1 MAEDDFDKAF
11 EGHDDEDEEDT
22 EEAAEDAEFESEDE
36 DEEGGGR
43 DPNDEDF
50 SEEWSEVPLPK
61 KEEPGEGTRKVM
73 RFVGPVLVVVAILGA
88 AAGIY
93 FSGVIGMVTE
103 MLNSEDTEE
112 VAEGENAEETEEEKN
127 PFADKEAEEEEED
140 VPAEP
145 EEVEAYE
152 ETVKVMVKIR
162 KPAELWVNGVKQGRK
177 KTKKAQLVVTP
188 GEHTFRAVAKRG
200 GLEMVLDIPPGP
212 TVQVEIDVAKG
223 ILGIKET
230 KAKKGKKGKKGKR
243 RNR

>member
-1 MAEDDFDKAF
+1 MSEDDFDKAF
-11 EGHDDEDEEDT
+11 EGQDDEDEEDT

-36 DEEGGGR
+36 DEEGGAV

-61 KEEPGEGTRKVM
+61 KEEPGQASRKVM
-73 RFVGPVLVVVAILGA
+73 RIVGPALVVIAIIGA

-103 MLNSEDTEE
+103 MLSGDETEE
-112 VAEGENAEETEEEKN
+112 VAEGEVAEEGEEEKN
-127 PFADKEAEEEEED
+127 PFAEKEEEPEEEA
-140 VPAEP
+140 PAEP

-152 ETVKVMVKIR
+152 ETVKVSVKLK

-177 KTKKAQLVVTP
+177 ATKKAQLVVTP
-188 GEHTFRAVAKRG
+188 GEHTFRALTKRG
-200 GLEMVLDIPPGP
+200 GLEMTLDIPPGP

-223 ILGIKET
+223 VLGIKEA
-230 KAKKGKKGKKGKR
+230 KAKGKKGKKGKR
-243 RNR
+243 KGR

>member
-1 MAEDDFDKAF
+1 M
-11 EGHDDEDEEDT
+11 
-22 EEAAEDAEFESEDE
+22 
-36 DEEGGGR
+36 
-43 DPNDEDF
+43 
-50 SEEWSEVPLPK
+50 
-61 KEEPGEGTRKVM
+61 
-73 RFVGPVLVVVAILGA
+73 
-88 AAGIY
+88 
-93 FSGVIGMVTE
+93 
-103 MLNSEDTEE
+103 
-112 VAEGENAEETEEEKN
+112 
-127 PFADKEAEEEEED
+127 AEEEEED

-152 ETVKVMVKIR
+152 ETVKVMVKIK

-177 KTKKAQLVVTP
+177 KTKKAQLMVTP